1 MAPTLEIR
9 LLGEFNLTWHTSETE
24 APITTLNTPRLQ
36 SLLAYLVLHRD
47 APQPRRHLAFCL
59 WPDLREER
67 ARANLRK
74 LFYQLQRALP
84 EPERF
89 LAADTQTIQWRP
101 DAPFSLDVADFEIA
115 TSHTSSITDLQRAAG
130 LYRGELL
137 PGCYDDWI
145 APERERLGQMLVE
158 ALERLTQL
166 AEDARDYSAAIGS
179 AQRLVLHDPLREQV
193 HRRLIGLHAL
203 NGDRAAALRAYHTCA
218 STLQR
223 ELGIE
228 PSPATRQVYEHLLN
242 LESTAPVLA
251 ATFPL
256 VGRSQEWAQLRAA
269 WRSAS
274 AGHPHMALLT
284 GEAGIGKTR
293 LAEEL
298 LMWASRQGI
307 RAAVAPC
314 YAAEGALAYA
324 PVVTWLRARPLP
336 KLEGIWLAEVA
347 RLLPELLT
355 QYPDLPAPGPLTE
368 AWQRQRLHEA
378 LAHALLGDGSPLLL
392 VIEDSQWCD
401 RDTLEWL
408 RYLLHFDSR
417 AQLLVLGT
425 ARPEEIQPGHPA
437 NDLLSALRRH
447 RQLTEIALDPLDDV
461 ATAQLAAH
469 AAGRELEAQA
479 AEDLYRETEGNP
491 LFVVEMVRAGLT
503 GKTGTDSQALPPEMQ
518 AVISTRLA
526 QLSPFAHELVE
537 LAATVGREFTFSVLR
552 QAQDADDASLVRGL
566 DELWQRRIVRETG
579 AAAYDFSH
587 GKLREAAYAEMSAAR
602 KRLLHRRV
610 AEALRAIHVGD
621 LDSASAQIATH
632 YEHAGLPQEAI
643 AHYRRAA
650 EAARRMY
657 ANDKAITFLTRALDL
672 TPASD
677 LAQRSDL
684 LLAREPIYDVQGM
697 RELQL
702 RDITDVQALAQTLQD
717 GQRQAEASLLRARYA
732 EAISDYVTAIEAAQ
746 AAIRLSQASRDT
758 RREAAG
764 YLRWGQ
770 ALWQHGDYHS
780 ARERIEQARELA
792 QAAHAPD
799 VEADSLHSL
808 SAVAEYQGN
817 HLGARDYL
825 EQALRRYREL
835 GDRRGEFRALNNLG
849 VASTCLGDRADAQS
863 CFEQALCLCREIGAR
878 QGESIV
884 LRNLGGLADYRG
896 DYATAQTCYEQSL
909 QLCHDIGE
917 RRGESET
924 LTYLGLL
931 LHHLGNHQTACEHSR
946 QAVHIAQQIGAKF
959 EQGLALTHLGH
970 ALLSLGQLDQAADAY
985 AQALTIRRALGDL
998 DLVMEP
1004 LAGLALVSLT
1014 QDDLAQALT
1023 HVEEILSYLAHSTLD
1038 GADEPFRVYWAC
1050 YRVLQATRDPR
1061 AMNVLKTA
1069 YNLLQAQAAKMLDAD
1084 ARRAFLDN
1092 VAVHR
1097 EITRAWRAIGEP
1109 SS

>member
-1 MAPTLEIR
+1 MASTLQIR

-24 APITTLNTPRLQ
+24 APVATLNTPRLQ

-47 APQPRRHLAFCL
+47 APQSRRHLAFCL

-84 EPERF
+84 EPDH
-89 LAADTQTIQWRP
+89 LLSADAQTLQWRP
-101 DAPFSLDVADFEIA
+101 DAPFSLDVAEFERA
-115 TSHTSSITDLQRAAG
+115 ANDPSSVADLQRATD
-130 LYRGELL
+130 LYTGDLL
-137 PGCYDDWI
+137 PSCYDDWI
-145 APERERLGQMLVE
+145 MPERERLRQMLLHV
-158 ALERLTQL
+158 LERLIQL
-166 AEDARDYSAAIGS
+166 AEDDHNYRAAIGH
-179 AQRLVLHDPLREQV
+179 AQRLLQLDPLREET
-193 HRRLIGLHAL
+193 HRRLISLHTC
-203 NGDRAAALRAYHTCA
+203 NDDRAAALRAYHACA
-218 STLQR
+218 SILQR

-228 PSPATRQVYEHLLN
+228 PSPATRQVYERLLN

-256 VGRSQEWAQLRAA
+256 VGRDQEWAQLRAA
-269 WRSAS
+269 WRAAS
-274 AGHPHMALLT
+274 AGHPYLALVT

-298 LMWASRQGI
+298 LTWANRQGI

-324 PVVTWLRARPLP
+324 PVVAWLRARPLP
-336 KLEGIWLAEVA
+336 KLEGIWLAEVT

-355 QYPDLPAPGPLTE
+355 QYPDLPAPSPLTE

-378 LAHALLGDGSPLLL
+378 LARAVLGGGSPLLL
-392 VIEDSQWCD
+392 VIEDLQWCD

-408 RYLLHFDSR
+408 RYLLRFDSKAR
-417 AQLLVLGT
+417 LLILGT
-425 ARPEEIQPGHPA
+425 LRLEEALHDHPA
-437 NDLLSALRRH
+437 AALLSALRH
-447 RQLTEIALDPLDDV
+447 NRQLTEIALRPLD
-461 ATAQLAAH
+461 AEAAAQLARH
-469 AAGRELEAQA
+469 VSGNKLDSEVAAR
-479 AEDLYRETEGNP
+479 LYRETEGNP
-491 LFVVEMVRAGLT
+491 LFIVAAMRVSGSRLLSPT
-503 GKTGTDSQALPPEMQ
+503 IQ
-518 AVISTRLA
+518 AVMSARLA
-526 QLSPFAHELVE
+526 QLSPQAHELVE
-537 LAATVGREFTFSVLR
+537 LAATVGREFTLDLLR
-552 QAQDADDASLVRGL
+552 QASGSDEEALVHGL

-579 AAAYDFSH
+579 MAAYDFSH
-587 GKLREAAYAEMSAAR
+587 GKLREAAYAGLSAAR

-610 AEALRAIHVGD
+610 AEALQAVYAGD
-621 LDSASAQIATH
+621 LDSVSAQMATH
-632 YEHAGLPQEAI
+632 YEQAGLPQQAI
-643 AHYRRAA
+643 AHYHRAA

-657 ANDKAITFLTRALDL
+657 ANDRTIAFLTRALDL
-672 TPASD
+672 TPTSD
-677 LAQRSDL
+677 LAQRCDL
-684 LLAREPIYDVQGM
+684 LLEREPIYDVQGM

-702 RDITDVQALAQTLQD
+702 RDITDLQALAQALQD
-717 GQRQAEASLLRARYA
+717 GQRQAEASLRWARYA
-732 EAISDYVTAIEAAQ
+732 EAVSDYVAAIEAAQ
-746 AAIRLSQASRDT
+746 AAIRLSQATRDA

-770 ALWQHGDYHS
+770 ALWQHGDYDS
-780 ARERIEQARELA
+780 ARERLEQALELA

-817 HLGARDYL
+817 HIGARDRL
-825 EQALRRYREL
+825 GQALRRYREM

-849 VASTCLGDRADAQS
+849 VASICLGDRADAQS
-863 CFEQALCLCREIGAR
+863 SFEQALRLCREIGAR

-909 QLCHDIGE
+909 QLCRATGE

-931 LHHLGNHQTACEHSR
+931 FHHLGNHQTACEHSR
-946 QAVHIAQQIGAKF
+946 RAAHIAQQVGAKY

-970 ALLSLGQLDQAADAY
+970 ALLSLGQLNQAADAY
-985 AQALTIRRALGDL
+985 GQALTIRRALGDL

-1004 LAGLALVSLT
+1004 LAGLAFVSLA
-1014 QDDLAQALT
+1014 QDNLAQAQA
-1023 HVEEILSYLAHSTLD
+1023 HIEEILSYVAHSSLD

-1069 YNLLQAQAAKMLDAD
+1069 YNLLQAQAAKMPDTD
-1084 ARRAFLDN
+1084 ARRAFLAN

-1097 EITRAWRAIGEP
+1097 EIIRAWRAIE
-1109 SS
+1109 